1 MLSLFS
7 YIDWILFTFL
17 TLCVAYLLIFAIA
30 SLFYHEKQY
39 PDTEIRHRFLVLFP
53 TYAEDAVIVNSVQ
66 TFLQQDYPKEYY
78 QIVTISDHQKE
89 ETVKQLRN
97 LPIITLIATYENST
111 KAKALKL
118 AIDKIEGNFDTVVV
132 LDADNLAPSNFLS
145 EINKMR
151 ATGAKTIQ
159 VHRKG
164 IIGQS
169 QISLLDG
176 VSEEINTS
184 FFRIGHQVLGLSAA
198 LSGSGMAFE
207 YKWFKENIHKVWTSG
222 EDKELEAL
230 LLVQKEKIVYTHNLY
245 IYDKKTDKQNIIS
258 QQRRR
263 WIAAQYHALITNL
276 PHLLHAVIS
285 LNFSYIDKI
294 IQWMLPPRLIQLAL
308 IYGITFCLLLFSS
321 TIYYNKWLCLS
332 LAQTLTMLLPI
343 PSHYWNKKLLF
354 SFIQIPTLILK
365 TISNLFHLK
374 SAAKKFSHT
383 KHE

>member
-1 MLSLFS
+1 MLSIFS
-7 YIDWILFTFL
+7 YIDWILFTIL

-39 PDTEIRHRFLVLFP
+39 PETEIRHRFLVLFP
-53 TYAEDAVIVNSVQ
+53 AYAEDAVIVNSIK
-66 TFLQQDYPKEYY
+66 TFLKQDYPQEYY
-78 QIVTISDHQKE
+78 QIVAISDHQKE
-89 ETVKQLRN
+89 ETTRQLQA
-97 LPIITLIATYENST
+97 LPITTLIATYDNST

-118 AIDKIEGNFDTVVV
+118 AIETIKGYFDTVVI
-132 LDADNLAPSNFLS
+132 LDADNLAPKNFLS

-151 ATGAKTIQ
+151 TIGAKTIQ

-184 FFRIGHQVLGLSAA
+184 FFRTGHQVLGLSPA

-207 YKWFKENIHKVWTSG
+207 YKWFKDNIHKVWTSG

-230 LLVQKEKIVYTHNLY
+230 LLGQKEKIVYTHSLY
-245 IYDKKTDKQNIIS
+245 IYDKKTDKQNNIS
-258 QQRRR
+258 QQRKR
-263 WIAAQYHALITNL
+263 WIAAQYNALITNL
-276 PHLLHAVIS
+276 PHLPHAIIS

-308 IYGITFCLLLFSS
+308 IYGITCYLLLFSN
-321 TIYYNKWLCLS
+321 TIYYNKWLYLS
-332 LAQTLTMLLPI
+332 LVQTLTMLLPI

-354 SFIQIPTLILK
+354 SFIQIPTLTLK
-365 TISNLFHLK
+365 TIRNLFHLK
-374 SAAKKFSHT
+374 SAAKRFSHT